1 MSDSLQS
8 LLDAFPEGV
17 VQLRAG
23 LVLAASEKARRY
35 LPQLA
40 PGEALPIG
48 LRLPGPGETE
58 AGAFVSD
65 GVSYTYS
72 CKASGEEHILL
83 FRPGALGALEGWQ
96 LDGALRQLRELLG
109 DILAEIGSSAL
120 SRETS
125 DTFNKTIYRLF
136 RLIGNLEFARQMA
149 EEYGVPFHPVTVDL
163 DSLCQETVQLAG
175 DLLREAGIALEYTC
189 KTQQLLIPGDMH
201 LLKKMLLGLISNAA
215 RASKRV
221 DVTLR
226 RRGDQARIVVS
237 SGSLAPDGRQMN
249 AFLQSRPDGGI
260 PLSGQGAGLGLP
272 IVGYIVR
279 LHGGT
284 MQLSGGESALK
295 VAVSL
300 PAGTWGG
307 KVSVHT
313 PPVQLDGGLHPVL
326 VELSDVLPASVFGWE
341 GLD

>member
-1 MSDSLQS
+1 MSDSVQS

-23 LVLAASEKARRY
+23 LVTAANEEAQRY
-35 LPQLA
+35 LPQLT
-40 PGEALPIG
+40 PGEALPVG
-48 LRLPGPGETE
+48 LRLPKSGETE
-58 AGAFVSD
+58 AGAFVSG

-83 FRPGALGALEGWQ
+83 FRPGALGALGSWQ

-109 DILAEIGSSAL
+109 DVLAEVGSAAPNG
-120 SRETS
+120 ETS
-125 DTFNKTIYRLF
+125 AAFNKTFHRLF
-136 RLIGNLEFARQMA
+136 RLIGNLEFAQQTA
-149 EEYGVPFHPVTVDL
+149 EEGGVPFHPVTVDL
-163 DSLCQETVQLAG
+163 DNLCQETVQLAG
-175 DLLREAGIALEYTC
+175 DLLREAGVALEYTC
-189 KTQQLLIPGDMH
+189 KTQQLLIPGDTQ

-215 RASKRV
+215 RAAEKV

-237 SGSLAPDGRQMN
+237 GGNPAPDGRQLN
-249 AFLQSRPDGGI
+249 AFLQGRPDGGI
-260 PLSGQGAGLGLP
+260 PLPGQGAGLGLS
-272 IVGYIVR
+272 IVGHIVR

-284 MQLSGGESALK
+284 MQLSGGGAALK
-295 VAVSL
+295 VAISL
-300 PAGTWGG
+300 PAGAWGG
-307 KVSVHT
+307 KISVRT
-313 PPVQLDGGLHPVL
+313 PPVQLDGGLDPVL